1 MIRVFS
7 QYVSPK
13 SFLLVG
19 VETALLALSLLC
31 AVKFRFW
38 SAAAEF
44 QAYTEFPRFA
54 WQAVVVVVMYQMC
67 FYLNDLYDIQPTERR
82 EDQALRLGQSLG
94 GASLL
99 LGVLYVLV
107 PSLLVGHGVF
117 FLNLILVTGFILLSR
132 MALDRLW
139 GAAPA
144 RNILILGSGTL
155 ASTVAREI
163 VARQDLKLN
172 LVGFV
177 QEQPAPAR
185 PVTLFDH
192 PILGDGSELEA
203 LILKNRVSRIVVA
216 MEDRRG

>member
-38 SAAAEF
+38 
-44 QAYTEFPRFA
+44 R
-54 WQAVVVVVMYQMC
+54 
-67 FYLNDLYDIQPTERR
+67 
-82 EDQALRLGQSLG
+82 
-94 GASLL
+94 
-99 LGVLYVLV
+99 
-107 PSLLVGHGVF
+107 
-117 FLNLILVTGFILLSR
+117 
-132 MALDRLW
+132 
-139 GAAPA
+139 APA

-216 MEDRRG
+216 MEDRRGA